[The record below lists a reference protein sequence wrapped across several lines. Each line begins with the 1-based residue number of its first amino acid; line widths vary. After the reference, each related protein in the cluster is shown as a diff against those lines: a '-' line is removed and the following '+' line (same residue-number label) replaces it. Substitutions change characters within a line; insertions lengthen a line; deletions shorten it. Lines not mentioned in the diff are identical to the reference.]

1 MIDAVRG
8 GKNGPMQLTHR
19 FSVPAD
25 LETAWAAFSR
35 LEQIAP
41 CFPGATVTSVSGR
54 DYGGFVKIKFGP
66 IPLVY
71 NGSAQITELDRRARR
86 MVFKAIGH
94 DRRGN
99 GSATSEVTVTF
110 TETGT
115 ITDVLVITELSITGR
130 PAQFGGAVISDVS
143 DRLLDLF
150 VNCIS
155 ARFRAG
161 DFAADR
167 RAGDAGVGGGAAG
180 GGGAGVRGAG
190 GGSTAAGRGV
200 GPEDQGEVAAAA
212 AFPRT
217 APYVYKPPSDEAQ
230 PHLQVVST
238 FVPVVL
244 KRSWPVLVG
253 LGLGAVIAARIL
265 RRR

>member
-1 MIDAVRG
+1 MDDTVCG
-8 GKNGPMQLTHR
+8 GQNVPMQLTHR

-41 CFPGATVTSVSGR
+41 CFPGATVTSVDGR

-86 MVFKAIGH
+86 MKFKAVGH

-99 GSATSEVTVTF
+99 GSANSEVTVTF
-110 TETGT
+110 TETGS

-130 PAQFGGAVISDVS
+130 PAQFGRGVISDVS

-161 DFAADR
+161 EFAADKPP
-167 RAGDAGVGGGAAG
+167 ADGSPGV
-180 GGGAGVRGAG
+180 GGAGVGL
-190 GGSTAAGRGV
+190 
-200 GPEDQGEVAAAA
+200 EDPAELAAAA

-217 APYVYKPPSDEAQ
+217 APYIYKPPSDEAQ

-238 FVPVVL
+238 FVPAVL
-244 KRSWPVLVG
+244 KRYWPVLVG
-253 LGLGAVIAARIL
+253 LGLGAVIAGRIL